1 MPFEREQPGSDA
13 RGVRIAAD
21 VGGTFTD
28 LVVIDDQGTVRRE
41 KSLSTPPNFEKCVLE
56 TIANVLAKHRLDPSS
71 VRAVNHGTTVAT
83 NALLE
88 RRGARTALVTTRGF
102 RDVLELRRVR
112 APQIYDLF
120 FEKPPIIVDRYL
132 RFELDERVAADGSVL
147 SPVSQDDLQAVVASL
162 MRESVE
168 SVAVCLL
175 HSYAH
180 PQHEQEVGR
189 YLRQHLPGVPV
200 SLSCEVLAQRKEY
213 ERTATTAVNAYVRPV
228 MRRYLDALHAG
239 LVEEQIN
246 APLLIMQSA
255 GGLTPAENA
264 AARPVFCLESG
275 PAAGVLAA
283 AWCGGH
289 AGETNIISF
298 DMGGTTAKAAMIEEG
313 NIPYSAEYEIGAALS
328 AGNRLTGGG
337 GELIIAPSIDI
348 AEVGAGGGSTA
359 YLDAA
364 GGLRVGPRSAGAVP
378 GPACYQR
385 GGIDPTVTD
394 ANVVLGYIRSGK
406 LAGGEVEIKF
416 DAARQAV
423 EQQIAQRL
431 EMSVTEAA
439 LGIHRLANA
448 QMLRA
453 LREVSIQRGRDPR
466 GFTLIGFGGCGPVH
480 AAGLARELG
489 IQRVMIPPMPG
500 VFSAV
505 GLLASGVEHH
515 GVRSCQMA
523 GAGLTPATVNEHL
536 SIMQQQIE
544 SQFQEESISPQQV
557 RFLAS
562 LELRYAGQTSQL
574 RINLETVSPDQGS
587 LDRVAADFEAEH
599 ERLYGYRAEH
609 GTGME
614 VVAVRLI
621 GRTPS
626 VDIDDVRYDGMQQG
640 GKAQTDTG
648 HRPANFGP
656 PWGQIETPITSRE
669 ALRGGATG
677 PLLVDEY
684 DSTIVIPPDWLAT
697 TDHTGNIVLEMT
709 DATS

>member
-1 MPFEREQPGSDA
+1 MPKEQKQSGA
-13 RGVRIAAD
+13 NGRGVRIAAD

-28 LVVIDDQGTVRRE
+28 LVVIDAQGTLRRE

-56 TIANVLAKHRLDPSS
+56 TIAKVLLKHRLDPAS
-71 VRAVNHGTTVAT
+71 VRAINHGTTVAT

-120 FEKPPIIVDRYL
+120 FEKPPILVDRFL
-132 RFELDERVAADGSVL
+132 RLELTERIAADGSIL
-147 SPVSQDDLQAVVASL
+147 SPVSNEDLQDIIAQL
-162 MRESVE
+162 RRESVE

-180 PQHEQEVGR
+180 PQHEREVGN
-189 YLRQHLPGVPV
+189 YLRHHLPGIPV

-228 MRRYLDALHAG
+228 MRRYLDALHTG
-239 LVEEQIN
+239 LVERQID

-264 AARPVFCLESG
+264 GARPVFCLESG

-283 AWCGGH
+283 AWCAKH
-289 AGETNIISF
+289 TDQNNIISF
-298 DMGGTTAKAAMIEEG
+298 DMGGTTAKTAMIEEG
-313 NIPYSAEYEIGAALS
+313 HIPYSAEYEVGNALS

-348 AEVGAGGGSTA
+348 AEVGAGGGSIA
-359 YLDAA
+359 YLDTA
-364 GGLRVGPRSAGAVP
+364 GGLRVGPRSAGADP

-385 GGIDPTVTD
+385 RGTEPTVTD
-394 ANVVLGYIRSGK
+394 ANVVLGYIRPGK
-406 LAGGEVEIKF
+406 LASGEVEINFQIAHQAIDQKI
-416 DAARQAV
+416 ARQ
-423 EQQIAQRL
+423 L
-431 EMSVTEAA
+431 EMSVAEAA
-439 LGIHRLANA
+439 LGIHRIANA

-453 LREVSIQRGRDPR
+453 LREVSTQRGRDPR
-466 GFTLIGFGGCGPVH
+466 SFTLVGFGGSGPVH

-489 IQRVMIPPMPG
+489 IERVMIPPMPG

-505 GLLASGVEHH
+505 GLLAAGIEHH
-515 GVRSCQMA
+515 AVRSCQIV
-523 GAGLTPATVNEHL
+523 GDQLTSETVDEYLTH
-536 SIMQQQIE
+536 MREQID
-544 SQFQEESISPQQV
+544 SQFNEESISLKQV
-557 RFLAS
+557 RHLAS

-574 RINLETVSPDQGS
+574 RINLESDSPDQGAI
-587 LDRVAADFEAEH
+587 DRTTASFEAEH
-599 ERLYGYRAEH
+599 ERLYGYRAEP
-609 GTGME
+609 GTPIE
-614 VVAVRLI
+614 AITVRLI
-621 GRTPS
+621 GRTPP
-626 VDIDDVRYDGMQQG
+626 VDIDDMHYQGEQQLP
-640 GKAQTDTG
+640 TG
-648 HRPANFGP
+648 SRSANFGP
-656 PWGQIETPITSRE
+656 PWGQLDTPITTRD
-669 ALRGGATG
+669 ALRDGVQG

-697 TDHTGNIVLEMT
+697 TDRAGNIMLEMVDGT
-709 DATS
+709 G

>member
-1 MPFEREQPGSDA
+1 MPVDQESPGSDSL
-13 RGVRIAAD
+13 GVRIAAD

-28 LVVIDDQGTVRRE
+28 LVVIDAKGAVRRD

-56 TIANVLAKHRLDPSS
+56 TIANVLAKHRLDPAS
-71 VRAVNHGTTVAT
+71 VCAVNHGTTVAT

-132 RFELDERVAADGSVL
+132 RLELNERVAADGSVL
-147 SPVSQDDLQAVVASL
+147 SPVSNDDLQAIVTSL
-162 MRESVE
+162 VRESVE

-180 PQHEQEVGR
+180 PQHEQKVGE
-189 YLRQHLPGVPV
+189 YLRQHLPGIPV
-200 SLSCEVLAQRKEY
+200 SLSCDVLAQRKEY
-213 ERTATTAVNAYVRPV
+213 ERTATTAVNAYVQPV
-228 MRRYLDALHAG
+228 MRRYLDALHTG
-239 LVEEQIN
+239 LVEEQID

-255 GGLTPAENA
+255 GGLTPAKNA
-264 AARPVFCLESG
+264 ATRPVFCLESG

-313 NIPYSAEYEIGAALS
+313 NIPYSAEYEVGAVLS

-348 AEVGAGGGSTA
+348 AEVGAGGGSIA
-359 YLDAA
+359 YLDTA

-385 GGIDPTVTD
+385 GGSDPTVTD
-394 ANVVLGYIRSGK
+394 ANVVLGYIRPGK
-406 LAGGEVEIKF
+406 LAGGEVEIEF

-439 LGIHRLANA
+439 LGIHRIANA

-466 GFTLIGFGGCGPVH
+466 HFTLVGFGGCGPVH

-515 GVRSCQMA
+515 GVSSCQIA
-523 GAGLTPATVNEHL
+523 GDGLTPEAVNKHL
-536 SIMQQQIE
+536 NSMQQQIE
-544 SQFQEESISPQQV
+544 DQFHEESISLEQV
-557 RFLAS
+557 RLLAS
-562 LELRYAGQTSQL
+562 LELRYVGQTSQL
-574 RINLETVSPDQGS
+574 RINLETASPDQES
-587 LDRVAADFEAEH
+587 LDRAAAGFEVEH
-599 ERLYGYRAEH
+599 ERLYGYRAAH
-609 GTGME
+609 GSGIE
-614 VVAVRLI
+614 AVAVRLI
-621 GRTPS
+621 GRTPPIN
-626 VDIDDVRYDGMQQG
+626 IDDVRYIDMHHQG
-640 GKAQTDTG
+640 EEQADRGSRRT
-648 HRPANFGP
+648 NFGP
-656 PWGQIETPITSRE
+656 PWGQIDTPITSRE

-697 TDHTGNIVLEMT
+697 TDNVGNIVLEVN